1 MRDPYA
7 LLGDELAAAARRLE
21 EQRHP
26 RTRLR
31 AWFARRLNAGAV
43 AAVLLLSGG
52 AVALAATGVLDGS
65 PVKPETQVSATSGNG
80 IPTSPAATHLVL
92 VAADPGGGLSWGMR
106 VFHTTRGQV
115 CMQVGRVQSGQLG
128 VLGLDSA
135 FDSDGR
141 FHALPTDALP
151 PGYGGSSANVECVE
165 TGQTL
170 IFEDANADRS
180 AERLLPEEFRPP
192 LHGRRG
198 ELPPA
203 RDLRT
208 LAYGVL
214 GPHAVSVTY
223 RTSTGLRTVPVT
235 GADGAFLIVEPAGLI
250 DSSSP
255 IGGSVGG
262 EASAASVDVTLA
274 GGTRVPAIV
283 TAATFRFGTRICSQG
298 DGAPVRSR
306 CPTRSTVVPQRWLEP
321 KRSLHMPVRLI
332 LLPQSRSAC
341 SAAYL
346 LNPCYKGKVEFTV
359 PYAVTS
365 AASDYGIQTIARCKT
380 GGRPESGQALERDV
394 RRDEHVSAVS
404 LGLFVFTPA
413 CAADESFTVTYL
425 NQRGP
430 SAAAPHESVILG
442 SVRLSE
448 ATLPDGTPA
457 MGHAGN

>member
-21 EQRHP
+21 GQRHP

-65 PVKPETQVSATSGNG
+65 PVKPETQVSAISGNG
-80 IPTSPAATHLVL
+80 IPTSPTATHLVL
-92 VAADPGGGLSWGMR
+92 AAADPDGGLSWGMR
-106 VFHTTRGQV
+106 VFHTTRGQL

-165 TGQTL
+165 AGQTL

-180 AERLLPEEFRPP
+180 GERLLPEEFRPP
-192 LHGRRG
+192 PHGRRG

-223 RTSTGLRTVPVT
+223 RTSTGLRTVRVT

-255 IGGSVGG
+255 IGGSVSG
-262 EASAASVDVTLA
+262 EASTASVDVTLA

-283 TAATFRFGTRICSQG
+283 TAVTFKFGTRICSQG
-298 DGAPVRSR
+298 AGAPVRSR
-306 CPTRSTVVPQRWLEP
+306 CPTRRAVSPRRWFQP
-321 KRSLHMPVRLI
+321 KRSLHLPVRLI

-346 LNPCYKGKVEFTV
+346 LDPCYRGKVEFTV

-394 RRDEHVSAVS
+394 RRDEHVSAIS
-404 LGLFVFTPA
+404 LGLFVFTRA

>member
-1 MRDPYA
+1 
-7 LLGDELAAAARRLE
+7 
-21 EQRHP
+21 
-26 RTRLR
+26 
-31 AWFARRLNAGAV
+31 
-43 AAVLLLSGG
+43 
-52 AVALAATGVLDGS
+52 
-65 PVKPETQVSATSGNG
+65 
-80 IPTSPAATHLVL
+80 
-92 VAADPGGGLSWGMR
+92 MR

-165 TGQTL
+165 AGQTL

-274 GGTRVPAIV
+274 GGRVCLRSSPQPRSGSGRGSARRE
-283 TAATFRFGTRICSQG
+283 TAHRCAAAAQR
-298 DGAPVRSR
+298 VRPS
-306 CPTRSTVVPQRWLEP
+306 C
-321 KRSLHMPVRLI
+321 
-332 LLPQSRSAC
+332 
-341 SAAYL
+341 
-346 LNPCYKGKVEFTV
+346 
-359 PYAVTS
+359 
-365 AASDYGIQTIARCKT
+365 
-380 GGRPESGQALERDV
+380 
-394 RRDEHVSAVS
+394 RRDGSSRNA
-404 LGLFVFTPA
+404 A
-413 CAADESFTVTYL
+413 CTCRYV
-425 NQRGP
+425 
-430 SAAAPHESVILG
+430 
-442 SVRLSE
+442 
-448 ATLPDGTPA
+448 
-457 MGHAGN
+457 